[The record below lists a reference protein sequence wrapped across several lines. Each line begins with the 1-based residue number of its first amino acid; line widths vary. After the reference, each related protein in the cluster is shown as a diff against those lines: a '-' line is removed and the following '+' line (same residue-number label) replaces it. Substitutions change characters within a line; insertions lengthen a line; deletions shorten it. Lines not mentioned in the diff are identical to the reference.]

1 MNLSEILLLRTR
13 GFVYS
18 IDEDAQVEITEEG
31 LKRIDPKAPNFIVFD
46 PKAEKERTEDNGES
60 LILPSKAKEK
70 VYAKLDDFGSAEA
83 LSENCGHSVNTQFAV
98 TFLLAEE
105 Y

>member
-1 MNLSEILLLRTR
+1 MKLSEILLMRTR
-13 GFVYS
+13 GFIYS
-18 IDEDAQVEITEEG
+18 IDEGTQVEITEEG

-70 VYAKLDDFGSAEA
+70 VYVKLDDFGSNEA
-83 LSENCGHSVNTQFAV
+83 LSESYGHPVNTQFAV

>member
-60 LILPSKAKEK
+60 LILPTDAKEK
-70 VYAKLDDFGSAEA
+70 VYAKLDDFGSNEA
-83 LSENCGHSVNTQFAV
+83 LSKNCGHPVNTQFAV

>member
-60 LILPSKAKEK
+60 LILPSKAEEK
-70 VYAKLDDFGSAEA
+70 VYAKLDDFGSKEA
-83 LSENCGHSVNTQFAV
+83 LSENCGYPVNTQFAV